1 MEGMKKQIRDFAVMV
16 AVLALSFGLIISIQN
31 FLDTE
36 AIAPVIFVLAVFIV
50 AMGTDGY
57 KWGILAAFLSVL
69 AVNFAF
75 TFPYF
80 EFSVSIPENVFSGIV
95 MLLVAAMTSALT
107 TKTKRQ
113 EELRREAEKE
123 KVRADLL
130 RAISHDIRT
139 PLTTIYGA
147 GSAIVENY
155 DLLSKEQQMKMLKGI
170 CEESEWL
177 IRMVENLLSVTR
189 LDGGNVSVI
198 KTPMS
203 LEELIDSVLMKFRK
217 RYPGVEPEVS
227 LPEEFVSIPMD
238 ALLIEQVLL
247 NLMEN
252 SVRHAE
258 GMTRLSL
265 SVSVEGGRAVFQVS
279 DDGRG
284 IDGNKLD
291 ALVGGYGKR
300 GEGGYGDIGR
310 TNSGIGLSVCAAI
323 IKAHDGTV
331 EAESGEN
338 GIAVRFYLK
347 TEDLQ
352 DEQ

>member
-1 MEGMKKQIRDFAVMV
+1 MVEMKNQIRDFVVMTV
-16 AVLALSFGLIISIQN
+16 VLALSFGLTISIQN

-80 EFSVSIPENVFSGIV
+80 EFSVSMPENIFSGIV
-95 MLLVAAMTSALT
+95 MLLVAAMTSALA

-130 RAISHDIRT
+130 RAVSHDIRT

-147 GSAIVENY
+147 GSAVMENY

-198 KTPMS
+198 KTPVP

-227 LPEEFVSIPMD
+227 MLEDFISIPMD

-252 SVRHAE
+252 SVRHAK
-258 GMTRLSL
+258 GMTRLIL
-265 SVSVEGGRAVFQVS
+265 SVKVEDEKAVFQVS
-279 DDGRG
+279 DNGSG
-284 IDGNKLD
+284 IDEGKIG
-291 ALVGGYGKR
+291 ALVGEDGRYGER
-300 GEGGYGDIGR
+300 YGDAGR

-323 IKAHDGTV
+323 IKAHDGTI
-331 EAESGEN
+331 EAESGER
-338 GIAVRFYLK
+338 GATVRFFLK
-347 TEDLQ
+347 MEDLQ